1 MIDVLRAD
9 DTDVELLR
17 PLWNALRAHH
27 HDVAPEFGPLRP
39 EPEGWER
46 RARDYR
52 EILAEGGALFVARD
66 GDALVGMAICEAEEG
81 HSATWPYPR
90 QFLSVVDL
98 VLLPQARGQQ
108 VGERLMAAVEAEA
121 RARGYEAVDLM
132 VAGPNDGARRFY
144 ERLGFTP
151 DLVTYRKRVS

>member
-1 MIDVLRAD
+1 MIEVLRAD
-9 DTDVELLR
+9 DTDVERLR

-27 HDVAPEFGPLRP
+27 RAVAPGFGALRP
-39 EPEGWER
+39 EPQGWAI

-52 EILAEGGALFVARD
+52 EMLAEGGALFVARD
-66 GDALVGMAICEAEEG
+66 GGALVGMAICEAEAG

-90 QFLSVVDL
+90 RFLTVVDL
-98 VLLPQARGQQ
+98 VVLPEARGER

-121 RARGYEAVDLM
+121 RARGDEAVALM

-151 DLVTYRKRVS
+151 DS

>member
-1 MIDVLRAD
+1 MIEVLRAD

-27 HDVAPEFGPLRP
+27 HEVAPQFGPLRP
-39 EPEGWER
+39 EPEGWELR
-46 RARDYR
+46 VQGYR
-52 EILAEGGALFVARD
+52 EMLAEGGALFIARD
-66 GDALVGMAICEAEEG
+66 GDALVGMAICKADEG

-90 QFLSVVDL
+90 RFLSVVDL
-98 VLLPQARGQQ
+98 VVLPQARGQQ
-108 VGERLMAAVEAEA
+108 VGERLMAAVEEEA
-121 RARGYEAVDLM
+121 RARGDEAVALV

-151 DLVTYRKRVS
+151 DLVTYRKRL